1 MMKIIITILILILS
15 INKVNAESIDFD
27 NLLKKELNYN
37 GLLSIVICSKIN
49 KDYCISR
56 RINVE
61 DFEYDKDFQK
71 YEFQKKNEKIVPIYI
86 LFKKYSNKD
95 SLILA
100 LQFKNIVLKKEY
112 NKKII
117 PEVDTINLVRTIE
130 KRKTIHEF
138 NLKNYYG
145 FFYLS

>member
-1 MMKIIITILILILS
+1 MKIIIIILMCILS
-15 INKVNAESIDFD
+15 ISAVSAKNIDFD
-27 NLLKKELNYN
+27 NLLKEELNYN

-49 KDYCISR
+49 EDYCISR
-56 RINVE
+56 RINIE
-61 DFEYDKDFQK
+61 DFEYNKDFQK
-71 YEFQKKNEKIVPIYI
+71 YEFPEKNEKIVPIYI

-100 LQFKNIVLKKEY
+100 LQFKNIVPTKED
-112 NKKII
+112 NKISI
-117 PEVDTINLVRTIE
+117 PEVDTINLIRTIE

-145 FFYLS
+145 FFYLN